1 MPTGQISKVTGFV
14 KLNTYQYL
22 RFKMGNFTL
31 SYLIK
36 IISMVYINYY
46 SSTTCTQGGKKRLD
60 FLPKDE
66 RKKPEIFS
74 CHFIDYKPRLLKHI
88 SIYLSLR

>member
-1 MPTGQISKVTGFV
+1 MPTGKISKVTRFV

-36 IISMVYINYY
+36 IISVVYINYY

-66 RKKPEIFS
+66 RNKPAIFS
-74 CHFIDYKPRLLKHI
+74 CHFIDYKLRLLNHT
-88 SIYLSLR
+88 SIYSSLR